1 MYTILKRRATKRLRK
16 RVIIYIKL
24 VYNEKKD
31 VSEEKMDKLT
41 KAQRISLITK
51 ILVDHPF
58 HMYTLQ
64 YFSEKFQCAKST
76 LSEDINLIEAVLRKN
91 DEGEIIS
98 VSGAAGGIYYAAY
111 MKPEQVEKVKQL
123 ICQKLNDYRRV
134 IPGGFV
140 YMNDLF
146 FDPKMLKKMAECIIT
161 KYKEHRIDYVV
172 TIETKGIPLAMA
184 IANERGI
191 PVAVIRKSA
200 RLSEGT
206 TMQMNYVTGSSKS
219 IKTMAMPI
227 RSIQR
232 KSNILLVDD
241 FMKAGGTAKGMADL
255 MSEFEANIVG
265 VAVVLA
271 TKDPKQKLIKDYY
284 TLVEYDGVDETKK
297 TVKIIPA

>member
-1 MYTILKRRATKRLRK
+1 MK
-16 RVIIYIKL
+16 KL
-24 VYNEKKD
+24 
-31 VSEEKMDKLT
+31 S
-41 KAQRISLITK
+41 KAQRMSLITK

-58 HMYTLQ
+58 RLYTLH
-64 YFSEKFQCAKST
+64 YFAEKFQCAKST
-76 LSEDINLIEAVLRKN
+76 LCEDINGIEETLRYN

-98 VSGAAGGIYYAAY
+98 VSGAAGGVYFAAY
-111 MKPEQVEKVKQL
+111 MTQEKMLKVKQH
-123 ICQKLNDYRRV
+123 ICRKLNDYQRV

-140 YMNDLF
+140 YMNDIF
-146 FDPKMLKKMAECIIT
+146 FDSEMLKQMARCILT
-161 KYKEHRIDYVV
+161 KYREEPLDYIV

-184 IANERGI
+184 IAHERNI

-206 TMQMNYVTGSSKS
+206 TMQMNYVTGSSKN

-227 RSIQR
+227 RSIKR

-255 MSEFEANIVG
+255 MSEFEVNLVG

-271 TKDPKQKLIKDYY
+271 TKEPQEKLIENYY
-284 TLVEYDGVDETKK
+284 TLVEYDGVDEITK
-297 TVKIIPA
+297 TIKINPA

>member
-1 MYTILKRRATKRLRK
+1 M
-16 RVIIYIKL
+16 
-24 VYNEKKD
+24 YNEEND
-31 VSEEKMDKLT
+31 LSEERMNRLS

-51 ILVDHPF
+51 IFVDHPF

-76 LSEDINLIEAVLRKN
+76 LSEDINLIEEVFRKN

-111 MKPEQVEKVKQL
+111 MKQEKIEKVKQL
-123 ICQKLNDYRRV
+123 ICHKLNDYKRV

-146 FDPKMLKKMAECIIT
+146 FDSKMLKKMARCIIT
-161 KYKEHRIDYVV
+161 KYREHQIDYVV

-184 IANERGI
+184 IANELNI
-191 PVAVIRKSA
+191 PVAVVRKSA

-206 TMQMNYVTGSSKS
+206 TMQMNYVTGSSRS

-255 MSEFEANIVG
+255 MSEFEANIIG

-271 TKDPKQKLIKDYY
+271 TKEPKEKLIKNYY
-284 TLVEYDGVDETKK
+284 TLVEYDGVDEDKREI
-297 TVKIIPA
+297 KINPA